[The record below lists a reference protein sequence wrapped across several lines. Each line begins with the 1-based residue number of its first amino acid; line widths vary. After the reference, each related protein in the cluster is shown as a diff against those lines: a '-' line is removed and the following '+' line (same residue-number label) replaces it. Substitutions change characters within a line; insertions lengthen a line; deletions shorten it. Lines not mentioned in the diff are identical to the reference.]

1 MESYSAAHLL
11 KWLDPQSR
19 TILCLNFS
27 KTCPDDQI
35 AVGLQWDEQGGYGLV
50 DLNMACGNGLNFDF
64 TNNRNGNQNSKQA
77 CSSGFKAIQGRE
89 QGGYGIV
96 NTNMQCSDSSNWRA
110 SNGNMNGGWNG
121 ALYCPSGWVITG
133 MEVQEQSGYGIINF
147 RARCTEL
154 RGMCLI
160 HKFTF
165 NSEELNVNSDQRPID
180 LPVVLKIDN
189 IGHFHNWTYFTI
201 LKHWHSKIYIF

>member
-1 MESYSAAHLL
+1 MKVVMVSCVFLASVILLFIDGISGMSVLDTRGAKKNRVRESKWTSWSNGNFAGSA
-11 KWLDPQSR
+11 
-19 TILCLNFS
+19 IS

-50 DLNMACGNGLNFDF
+50 DLNMVCANGLNFDF

-96 NTNMQCSDSSNWRA
+96 NANMQCSDSSNWRA

-154 RGMCLI
+154 RGG
-160 HKFTF
+160 KKG
-165 NSEELNVNSDQRPID
+165 E
-180 LPVVLKIDN
+180 
-189 IGHFHNWTYFTI
+189 
-201 LKHWHSKIYIF
+201 